1 MEVQTH
7 EEPCQLVEQCI
18 EVGAS
23 FLSDLEVTRFLSSS
37 YTPTLESP
45 VELGSERHIDVAY
58 RSCVCVPRCAKG

>member
-7 EEPCQLVEQCI
+7 EEPCQLVEQRI

-23 FLSDLEVTRFLSSS
+23 FLPDLEITRFFSSS
-37 YTPTLESP
+37 HTPTLESP

-58 RSCVCVPRCAKG
+58 RSCVCVLRCAKG

>member
-7 EEPCQLVEQCI
+7 EEPCQLVEQRI

-23 FLSDLEVTRFLSSS
+23 FLPDLEIARFFSSS

-45 VELGSERHIDVAY
+45 VELGSELHMDVAY
-58 RSCVCVPRCAKG
+58 RRCVSIPRCAKG